1 MDQAKIEAYLSKNG
15 PKLPESKFAELRA
28 ALAQINDDQLISLES
43 VKLKSPTTMTLIAWL
58 LGFWAIDRFAMGQIL
73 YGVIKLLTCG
83 GAWVWWIT
91 DIFTA
96 RRRTREYNYAK
107 LKDALAAQGIA

>member
-83 GAWVWWIT
+83 EAGFGGLLISSQHADVLGSIIT
-91 DIFTA
+91 L
-96 RRRTREYNYAK
+96 N
-107 LKDALAAQGIA
+107 